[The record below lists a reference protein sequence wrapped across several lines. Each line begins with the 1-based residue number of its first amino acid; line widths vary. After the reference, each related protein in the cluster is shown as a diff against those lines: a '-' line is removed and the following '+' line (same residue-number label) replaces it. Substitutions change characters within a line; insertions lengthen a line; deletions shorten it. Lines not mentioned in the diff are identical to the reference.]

1 MFGPF
6 LIDFGLIFDPFFID
20 LFHCISVTLLLNYM
34 RSWRGGGDA
43 ALLRVVNLYIYIY
56 RYGID
61 VEIAIIEAVM

>member
-20 LFHCISVTLLLNYM
+20 FVHCISVTVLLNFM

-43 ALLRVVNLYIYIY
+43 DLLRVGYNSYNLYVSGVLGCP
-56 RYGID
+56 R
-61 VEIAIIEAVM
+61 AVLK